1 VGRISESEL
10 PDSGREFS
18 GTEPVR
24 LDDQSLLD
32 VVQAAERSAA
42 SDSFPSQP

>member
-1 VGRISESEL
+1 MGRISESEL
-10 PDSGREFS
+10 PDSGRELS